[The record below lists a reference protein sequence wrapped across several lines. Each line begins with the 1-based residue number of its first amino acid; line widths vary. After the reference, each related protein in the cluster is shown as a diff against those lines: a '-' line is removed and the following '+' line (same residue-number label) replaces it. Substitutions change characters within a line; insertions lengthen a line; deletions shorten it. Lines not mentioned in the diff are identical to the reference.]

1 MPKAKGGHGARR
13 GRKGGFGAN
22 RELLIK
28 EDGEEYAQVLKILGG
43 GRMEVHC
50 MDEVKR
56 IAKVRGKFKKRVWVH
71 VNDILLVVLREF
83 ETDKCDITHVY
94 YADEAKQL
102 KQMGEIPSKIDI
114 NENQALQNQQLDI
127 KFEEEEKADK
137 DKPKVKTE
145 KQNINDFMPDS
156 DSDSDEE
163 PDLYKKLHQPL
174 KQGQTSKGE
183 GDKKQ
188 TESSDESEEESDE
201 KGSSEES
208 DKEFDPLADV

>member
-83 ETDKCDITHVY
+83 EADKCDITHVY

-127 KFEEEEKADK
+127 KFEEEEKAEK
-137 DKPKVKTE
+137 DKPKIKTE
-145 KQNINDFMPDS
+145 KQNINDFMPGS
-156 DSDSDEE
+156 DSDSEE
-163 PDLYKKLHQPL
+163 EVEVKKVTHAP
-174 KQGQTSKGE
+174 KQGQVA
-183 GDKKQ
+183 DVKKSE
-188 TESSDESEEESDE
+188 ESSEGSDEESVE

-208 DKEFDPLADV
+208 DKEYDALADI